1 MHGHAAASQYGLQ
14 QPLPEVWGQQD
25 EFRATPPPPYTER
38 SGHSTMVEP
47 SSLAQE
53 QSSRSKRPRV
63 LLKLR
68 IVPLFHIT
76 VSLKPWNIRNN
87 MTSPNRVTEN
97 PACHIWPPVNP
108 HQNDHSIILCF
119 WVRELDGSYSLRT
132 PNDIVRFCQPGK
144 WETGRNGYPY
154 FIRLSAGP

>member
-1 MHGHAAASQYGLQ
+1 MSLHIHRFPLAPIYDLTIRQCPYSTCSTQRDCDTQRSLGRQNWQIVKLCSTPRTITMHGHAAASQYGLQ

-63 LLKLR
+63 LGVLLKLR

-87 MTSPNRVTEN
+87 MTSPNRVT
-97 PACHIWPPVNP
+97 V
-108 HQNDHSIILCF
+108 
-119 WVRELDGSYSLRT
+119 
-132 PNDIVRFCQPGK
+132 
-144 WETGRNGYPY
+144 
-154 FIRLSAGP
+154 